1 MLPDQRRA
9 FTPTRDLPVED
20 ELVQRTRRRQQAC
33 AGLGN
38 ILPLTKLVDQ
48 FGNRAVV
55 ETIGGVPQRPS
66 TDDRNTSLD
75 GALQK
80 GGARARNQD
89 RRERRDFL
97 EPQRQRIRA
106 VVRGQVHAGNRQRI
120 RQRWTTSVRA
130 QFRDRHCPAAEDF
143 GGQDIAKYEWR
154 RDAPV
159 DVEGM
164 WNAKAVRT
172 KKMVLPKD
180 DAATHVMQA
189 VVGKTVQNVRQ
200 GLEFMTCDDEVD
212 VSVGT

>member
-9 FTPTRDLPVED
+9 FTPSRDLPVED
-20 ELVQRTRRRQQAC
+20 ELVQWTRRRQQAC

-120 RQRWTTSVRA
+120 RQRWSASVRA
-130 QFRDRHCPAAEDF
+130 RP
-143 GGQDIAKYEWR
+143 
-154 RDAPV
+154 PV
-159 DVEGM
+159 
-164 WNAKAVRT
+164 
-172 KKMVLPKD
+172 L
-180 DAATHVMQA
+180 
-189 VVGKTVQNVRQ
+189 Q
-200 GLEFMTCDDEVD
+200 GAHQCR
-212 VSVGT
+212 